1 MFLVFSPNFIKMTVT
16 VNKIGV
22 SSEGKQGQILGT
34 TTEDRLVFIK
44 HLRSKFQD
52 DLSIKIND

>member
-1 MFLVFSPNFIKMTVT
+1 MTVT